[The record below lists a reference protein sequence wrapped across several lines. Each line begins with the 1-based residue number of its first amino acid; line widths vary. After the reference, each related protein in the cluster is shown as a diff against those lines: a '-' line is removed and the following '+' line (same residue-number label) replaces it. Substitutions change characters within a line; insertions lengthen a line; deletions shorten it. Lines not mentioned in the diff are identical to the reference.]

1 MKNELKVW
9 LSQKYS
15 PGSVRLY
22 TRDITIYINDMGE
35 EQAVKASRSDL
46 MGYVERLRGR
56 YANPLTVTRVLYAIK
71 AYYSWLIESGTIDG
85 HPCRGIKL
93 RDAKPKPLQLQDLL
107 KPEELEALMERQ
119 ERFNS
124 ATVKNRVMVSLLIYQ
139 GIIGE
144 ELTGLKTSDVDLEAG
159 YITVRPTRRLNGRK
173 LPLKPAQIM
182 LFYTY
187 LNEVRPKLVK
197 GATDAFIVTLRG
209 SGGTGE
215 EAQYLLETMREK
227 FPGRA
232 VNPKTIRMSV
242 IHNMLKAGYDL
253 RVVQAFAGHKKIS
266 STERYR
272 PSTNEELKAAV
283 TKFHPLK

>member
-1 MKNELKVW
+1 MESKLERW
-9 LSQKYS
+9 LRQRYS

-22 TRDITIYINDMGE
+22 ARDIAIYINDMGE
-35 EQAVKASRSDL
+35 EQAVNASRSDL

-71 AYYSWLIESGTIDG
+71 AYYSWLIESGAIDG
-85 HPCRGIKL
+85 HPCRSIKL

-119 ERFNS
+119 ERFS
-124 ATVKNRVMVSLLIYQ
+124 TAAIKNQVMVSLLIYQ
-139 GIIGE
+139 AVIGE
-144 ELTGLKTSDVDLEAG
+144 EMAGLKTSDVDLEAG

-182 LFYTY
+182 LFYKY
-187 LNEVRPKLVK
+187 LNEVRPKLIKSV
-197 GATDAFIVTLRG
+197 TDAFIVTLRG
-209 SGGTGE
+209 SAGTGE

-272 PSTNEELKAAV
+272 PSADEELKAAV
-283 TKFHPLK
+283 TKYHPLR